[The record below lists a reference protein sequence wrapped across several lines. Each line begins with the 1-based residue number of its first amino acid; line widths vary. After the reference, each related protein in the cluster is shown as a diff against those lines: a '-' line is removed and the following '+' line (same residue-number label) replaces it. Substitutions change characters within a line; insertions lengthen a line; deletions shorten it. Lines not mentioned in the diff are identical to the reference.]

1 MTEPRY
7 KTEGDFRRA
16 LEARLYAIG
25 DRDARGLVRERQV
38 LVFERF
44 LARAAEADEQIVI
57 KGGMALELRTTRAR
71 STRDI
76 DLRVMGSVERF
87 ERTLQEL
94 ARTEL
99 GDYLRFRVQP
109 HGRPD
114 IEAIGMKYPGKRYR
128 VQAVLA
134 GKPYGDPFGV
144 DAAFGEPILGAPE
157 HIKGRSD
164 LSFIGIS
171 APELAV
177 YPRATH
183 VAEKL
188 HAYTVPRPTPNSRV
202 RDLPDLAILA
212 SVGPME
218 SEPLRAALEQTF
230 AHRGTHAVPVDLLE
244 APERWRAPY
253 QELAAANRLQWTSL
267 EDVHQAVRAFLAPAL
282 AGERGRWD
290 PTNWAWDPRDPER
303 AATD

>member
-1 MTEPRY
+1 VNEPRY
-7 KTEGDFRRA
+7 KTEEDFRRA
-16 LEARLYAIG
+16 LEARLYEIG
-25 DRDARGLVRERQV
+25 DREARGLVRERQV

-44 LARAAEADEQIVI
+44 LARAVVADEQIVI

-76 DLRVMGSVERF
+76 DLRVMGHPDQF
-87 ERTLQEL
+87 ERTLDEL

-99 GDYLRFRVQP
+99 GDYLRFRIQP

-134 GKPYGDPFGV
+134 GRQYGDPFGV
-144 DAAFGEPILGAPE
+144 DAAFGEPIFGTPE
-157 HIKGRSD
+157 RIKGRSD
-164 LSFIGIS
+164 LSFIGVP

-212 SVGPME
+212 TVGPMD
-218 SEPLRAALEQTF
+218 SEVLRGALGKTF
-230 AHRGTHAVPVDLLE
+230 AHRGTHAVPRDLAE

-253 QELAAANRLQWTSL
+253 HELAASNRLPWTSL
-267 EDVHQAVRAFLAPAL
+267 EEVHQAVRAFLAPAL
-282 AGERGRWD
+282 AGERGLWD
-290 PTNWAWDPRDPER
+290 PTIWGWEPARV
-303 AATD
+303 